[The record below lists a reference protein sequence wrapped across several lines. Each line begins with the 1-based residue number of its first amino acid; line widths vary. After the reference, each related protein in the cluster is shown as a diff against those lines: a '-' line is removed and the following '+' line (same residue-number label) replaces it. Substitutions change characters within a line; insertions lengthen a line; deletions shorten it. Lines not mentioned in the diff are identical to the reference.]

1 MSQIYL
7 YGVISLSDIC
17 LEYGLY
23 LLLSCQNVCQCKIT
37 IKSRCRVIFT
47 RLGLLYHDSL
57 LDVDN

>member
-7 YGVISLSDIC
+7 FGIISLSDIC

-23 LLLSCQNVCQCKIT
+23 LLLYCQNVCQCKIT
-37 IKSRCRVIFT
+37 MKTRCRVIFT
-47 RLGLLYHDSL
+47 RLLYHDSL